1 MKIVLETERLIL
13 REYGEDDAPTFFRL
27 NSDPEVMRY
36 VPDEP
41 MTSVDQAREILI
53 THPLADYAQNGFG
66 RLACV
71 LKATGEH
78 IGFCGLKYIKEIDD
92 IDLGFRFL
100 PEHWGKGLATESAR
114 AVVRYGFTEMAIE
127 VNRRYLNPSAPQ
139 VAAVH
144 RTATKFS
151 LDHIIGFAEPDNHAS
166 MRVLEKVGMQFTGVV
181 RLFDLEMRRYL
192 IENPGM
198 ESAAAYPAVN

>member
-1 MKIVLETERLIL
+1 MKIILETERLIL
-13 REYGEDDAPTFFRL
+13 REYVEDDAPAFFRL

-53 THPLADYAQNGFG
+53 THPMADYAQHGFG

-78 IGFCGLKYIKEIDD
+78 IGFCGLKYLKEIDD

-100 PEHWGKGLATESAR
+100 PEHWGKGLGTESAR
-114 AVVRYGFTEMAIE
+114 GVVRYGFNE
-127 VNRRYLNPSAPQ
+127 L
-139 VAAVH
+139 
-144 RTATKFS
+144 S
-151 LDHIIGFAEPDNHAS
+151 LGHIVGLAEPDNHAS
-166 MRVLEKVGMQFTGVV
+166 IRVLEKAGMQFTECV
-181 RLFDLEMRRYL
+181 RLFDLEMRRYV

-198 ESAAAYPAVN
+198 ESAADYRAAN